1 MYFGR
6 VGEEEKTQVVYC
18 TITPDA
24 RGTEGGRSGRE
35 NWKEETKIW
44 HEKEQNSG
52 VDYKKVRCF
61 ANFVPILEYV

>member
-1 MYFGR
+1 MFG
-6 VGEEEKTQVVYC
+6 
-18 TITPDA
+18 

-35 NWKEETKIW
+35 NWKEETEFW